1 MELVQQPRVL
11 PLELVERNVSQTV
24 MSLLDAAQR
33 VSGALAV
40 IEQGI
45 VQIEQNGADHG
56 WATDGR
62 NYTRGGFLIN

>member
-1 MELVQQPRVL
+1 
-11 PLELVERNVSQTV
+11 